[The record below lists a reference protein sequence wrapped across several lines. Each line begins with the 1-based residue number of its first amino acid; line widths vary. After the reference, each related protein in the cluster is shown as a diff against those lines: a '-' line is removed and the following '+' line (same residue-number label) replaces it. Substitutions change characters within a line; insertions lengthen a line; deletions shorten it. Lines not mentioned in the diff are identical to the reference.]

1 MSVATSVNIMFCFST
16 ETLNELERII
26 LIGFFFSLE
35 FVSFVLFSNFFF
47 FFAILTSPN
56 SSLKVRVDYDCD
68 IY

>member
-26 LIGFFFSLE
+26 LIGFFFSSE

-47 FFAILTSPN
+47 FAILTSSN